1 MDTSWTAGGNLAT
14 AKHSTGGAGIQTA
27 ALCFGGRVPPIGST
41 NVTEIYDGTSWTPG
55 SNMNTARRYLSGTG
69 TQTSALGFGG
79 YGPPGSLTATELYD
93 GSSWTTDTNL
103 ATGKEQGA
111 SANSAPSSAALYLG
125 GRAGAS
131 VTANTQEYA
140 AAGAP
145 NTVTITAS

>member
-1 MDTSWTAGGNLAT
+1 VPAQATTEEYNGSSWTAGGNLAT

-79 YGPPGSLTATELYD
+79 IW
-93 GSSWTTDTNL
+93 SSRIF
-103 ATGKEQGA
+103 
-111 SANSAPSSAALYLG
+111 NSY
-125 GRAGAS
+125 R
-131 VTANTQEYA
+131 
-140 AAGAP
+140 
-145 NTVTITAS
+145 II